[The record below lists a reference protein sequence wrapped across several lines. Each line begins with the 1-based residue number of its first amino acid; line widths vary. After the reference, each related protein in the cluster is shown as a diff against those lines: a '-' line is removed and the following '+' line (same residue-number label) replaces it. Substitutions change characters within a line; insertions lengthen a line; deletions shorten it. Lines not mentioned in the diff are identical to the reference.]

1 MCWAD
6 ELLITFAPAS
16 QPTVIALTLTM
27 LLPPIPLTVLAHA
40 LGAPLYPAALILNTV
55 ALCLHISLL
64 SCLPLFYTHGVSGP
78 AWRDVVAAWLPF
90 DEAGVWGGSVGC
102 FVGGWLG
109 AIPIALDWD
118 REWQAWP
125 ITVLVGC
132 YGGWAAGKTL
142 LGPVFLQGRRI
153 DMSVE
158 PDDEAAEAYPI
169 ARKRDKKL
177 Q

>member
-1 MCWAD
+1 
-6 ELLITFAPAS
+6 
-16 QPTVIALTLTM
+16 
-27 LLPPIPLTVLAHA
+27 
-40 LGAPLYPAALILNTV
+40 
-55 ALCLHISLL
+55 
-64 SCLPLFYTHGVSGP
+64 
-78 AWRDVVAAWLPF
+78 LPF

-158 PDDEAAEAYPI
+158 PEDEAAEAYPI